1 METKKRFK
9 MYKSGKKWLVAAI
22 VAGGM
27 ATAGSELTLPH
38 KLPKLNK
45 FKKVQ
50 RLQRVRLLKRTVMLP
65 TWLVQHR
72 M

>member
-27 ATAGSELTLPH
+27 ATAGSVASANADEVATTNAPA
-38 KLPKLNK
+38 
-45 FKKVQ
+45 
-50 RLQRVRLLKRTVMLP
+50 
-65 TWLVQHR
+65 
-72 M
+72 